1 MLCGLDLNG
10 DGTYTAEG
18 ITAIADA
25 LRVNGGLTSIDLSR
39 NQLCG
44 IWTDG
49 WGHQQGTYTAE
60 GITAIA
66 DALRVNGAL
75 TCVDIRFNNIEGDGA
90 AQLSAAVL
98 GNLKIEM
105 FNEIPIKEMR
115 ANSLTELDLNGK
127 DFGVEGVMVVA
138 GLIPVMGGLTA
149 LDLSFNNL
157 GDEQTKDLSRM
168 YYVPAVYPGA
178 NNFIFTND
186 SGNVIDPTV
195 LMNKH
200 PYVVQQSGVATF
212 MDRLPPDVQKKVIS
226 HREELLK
233 NEANYDFEWTSYRDC
248 PFVNK
253 KLVNEYS
260 SISNVD
266 GSGRYA
272 MIYKIMTSIA
282 CNAIKRKYPITSN
295 QIAELIRQLDRD
307 TSRRY
312 QKRPLQTEAERALE
326 YAYRTAEI

>member
-1 MLCGLDLNG
+1 MNYSLTAFSSIFDNKTHRQIHHETWEEFEAMLYKMAETPGYKLKRGERKAPKGLKASPLISP
-10 DGTYTAEG
+10 AIFPEG
-18 ITAIADA
+18 KTRANDNVIEWAGWAA
-25 LRVNGGLTSIDLSR
+25 LDID
-39 NQLCG
+39 
-44 IWTDG
+44 D
-49 WGHQQGTYTAE
+49 HQFQ
-60 GITAIA
+60 
-66 DALRVNGAL
+66 
-75 TCVDIRFNNIEGDGA
+75 
-90 AQLSAAVL
+90 
-98 GNLKIEM
+98 GNLKDELHTLYGNYYYVCYSTSSSTIDHPKFRLVFPLKSSVRKES
-105 FNEIPIKEMR
+105 IKHFWF
-115 ANSLTELDLNGK
+115 ALNR
-127 DFGVEGVMVVA
+127 E
-138 GLIPVMGGLTA
+138 
-149 LDLSFNNL
+149 FNNL